1 MSVYSVHPSGAPA
14 SSGGGF
20 HHSAQNTAFSGHH
33 GYGGNSGLHP
43 SSSARG
49 AGYGQ
54 PHHLQQQQMQ
64 LHLQQPPLPP
74 PPHHQQYQGF
84 TNAGNYSQQHNQSAQ
99 QLPQQGHPHSYAQP
113 NAMSGASTLG
123 SSSTFMF
130 PSQGGAGGA
139 PAGSSGPSAPLMMD
153 GQGSGPLGAQVTSVA
168 QQGPEAEHA
177 VHAAAKPRML
187 TPMEVAHSFV
197 YQYYY
202 MLHDT
207 PLDLHR
213 FYDFDSQMIRT
224 TDRDGT
230 VPHSAPHHTDVR
242 ATGQREIYRAFERGR
257 FERTTCRV
265 RFIDAQENKDGGML
279 ILVAGRLKHAD
290 EGPEREFA
298 QTVFLA
304 KQKAPR
310 NGWYVTN
317 EIFCYLDAAVEEV
330 ENGAR
335 EAVVPSSPSPRSRAT
350 AQDAPF
356 QQGESSPTTVE
367 APATTSLVPEQSSPR
382 GSVGGDSV
390 RAPNAPATPISPRVG
405 SDACAS
411 PTVKPAAAEAPE
423 LEEKK
428 ETVEEP
434 QRNAT
439 PEKQNA
445 APQKPA
451 PKRQWKR
458 EDAPNVDASTP
469 DANWPRPGE
478 TKQQPK
484 VDVQQQAEQFKYDPK
499 SFAFKVVQNAQR
511 TTGGPKG
518 FAVPASRSTGSSANN
533 GRAGSAQEESRASA
547 SRVGTP
553 AASGAASWGAQGAGE
568 GAEGPTRGDGPPAGA
583 KKLVVLSE
591 MPAEFSVDEL
601 KKAVAEQLKKF
612 NEGQA
617 VEIRKPASGRTFG
630 WFIELDCRQSAE
642 YLMQQGLYV
651 RGRQM
656 RLDFARQQGSGGPRG
671 GGRGGRGG
679 RGGWNGKAPNGR
691 GEYSGPKGEGAFEDE
706 GRFRP
711 RFGRGEGENGVF
723 APAAEKEGETGADG
737 GQWIDAGKKKK
748 GPGGPAPG
756 AQAGAAAGAG
766 QERRFGLGTRGGV
779 GRPRGGGP
787 RRGGDQANW
796 SR

>member
-1 MSVYSVHPSGAPA
+1 MSA
-14 SSGGGF
+14 
-20 HHSAQNTAFSGHH
+20 
-33 GYGGNSGLHP
+33 
-43 SSSARG
+43 
-49 AGYGQ
+49 
-54 PHHLQQQQMQ
+54 
-64 LHLQQPPLPP
+64 
-74 PPHHQQYQGF
+74 
-84 TNAGNYSQQHNQSAQ
+84 
-99 QLPQQGHPHSYAQP
+99 
-113 NAMSGASTLG
+113 ASTLATPTATAPDASLLAQQG
-123 SSSTFMF
+123 STSTFMF
-130 PSQGGAGGA
+130 PSQGAAGGA
-139 PAGSSGPSAPLMMD
+139 PAAGSGPSAPLMMD
-153 GQGSGPLGAQVTSVA
+153 AQGAPLGAAQVSSSVA
-168 QQGPEAEHA
+168 QGPETDHGAH
-177 VHAAAKPRML
+177 AAKPRML

-242 ATGQREIYRAFERGR
+242 AMGQREIYRAFERGR

-330 ENGAR
+330 QNGAR
-335 EAVVPSSPSPRSRAT
+335 EAALPSSPSARSRVSEAPTAGFQQAVRSPTAAT
-350 AQDAPF
+350 AR
-356 QQGESSPTTVE
+356 VE
-367 APATTSLVPEQSSPR
+367 AHAATQTLAPEQSSPR
-382 GSVGGDSV
+382 GSAAGSP
-390 RAPNAPATPISPRVG
+390 RAPNAVGSPRVG
-405 SDACAS
+405 SGDAPAS
-411 PTVKPAAAEAPE
+411 PRVVPLTPAVPTTAETQETGDEARKAAGEGKKEAGAEEAKSNSAPSAEAE
-423 LEEKK
+423 NQFL
-428 ETVEEP
+428 
-434 QRNAT
+434 
-439 PEKQNA
+439 

-458 EDAPNVDASTP
+458 EDAPSPEASAP

-478 TKQQPK
+478 TKQQAQK
-484 VDVQQQAEQFKYDPK
+484 ADAQQHAEQFNYDPK

-511 TTGGPKG
+511 TAGGPKG
-518 FAVPASRSTGSSANN
+518 FAVPATRSTGSAASN
-533 GRAGSAQEESRASA
+533 GRAGAQEEGRTSSR
-547 SRVGTP
+547 
-553 AASGAASWGAQGAGE
+553 SGAAQASPGAQGGE
-568 GAEGPTRGDGPPAGA
+568 AGAEGPARGDGPPAGA

-591 MPAEFSVDEL
+591 MPPEFSVDEL
-601 KKAVAEQLKKF
+601 KKAVADQLKKF

-671 GGRGGRGG
+671 GGARGGRGG
-679 RGGWNGKAPNGR
+679 RGGWNAGKAPNGR
-691 GEYSGPKGEGAFEDE
+691 GEFYGPKGDQGAFGEE
-706 GRFRP
+706 ESRFQRP
-711 RFGRGEGENGVF
+711 RYARGEGANENGVF
-723 APAAEKEGETGADG
+723 AGSASGQKEGETGADGG

-748 GPGGPAPG
+748 GPGGPGPAAG
-756 AQAGAAAGAG
+756 VQTGAAAGAG
-766 QERRFGLGTRGGV
+766 QGERRFGAGGARGGA
-779 GRPRGGGP
+779 GRPRGGGS
-787 RRGGDQANW
+787 RRGGGDQQPSW